1 MAIYIYD
8 GLPRHGKT
16 ALMINPNISK
26 WLKEAAKDGRKVF
39 SNVFIYLENI
49 KWLMKLYDGHPE
61 YAIGDIYS
69 EVDRNDPMK
78 LIYYWR
84 NIDTWNYM
92 FRGRIICDEA
102 QRYFNTRRWNM
113 LSEDT
118 EIKLQQHGK
127 DRLDIYGTVQ
137 HWSRLDIALR
147 TVVQEFTRCER
158 VIGWGNVTYL
168 SRYSEHTL
176 EQLTKWE
183 ANPESFN
190 KEVTEGEED
199 TGRKISF
206 SYYMPWAPWRKP
218 LYDTEQTV
226 GASLPMPLKHIE
238 RTCPDPNCKLHKHPK
253 IAHA

>member
-1 MAIYIYD
+1 MAIYLYD

-16 ALMINPNISK
+16 ALMINPNISG
-26 WLKEAAKDGRKVF
+26 WLKDAAKDQRKVF
-39 SNVFIYLENI
+39 SNVYIHLQNI

-61 YAIGDIYS
+61 LAIGDIYS
-69 EVDRNDPMK
+69 EEDRADPTK

-92 FRGRIICDEA
+92 AKGRIICDEA
-102 QRYFNTRRWNM
+102 TRYFNARRWAM

-127 DRLDIYGTVQ
+127 DRLDIFCTTQ
-137 HWSRLDIALR
+137 HWTRLDISLR
-147 TVVQEFTRCER
+147 ILIQEFTRVER

-176 EQLTKWE
+176 ENLNKWE
-183 ANPESFN
+183 SNPGQFN
-190 KEVTEGEED
+190 KDVKEGEVD
-199 TGRKISF
+199 DGLKLKF
-206 SYYMPWAPWRKP
+206 SYFMPWAPWRKA

-226 GASLPMPLKHIE
+226 GASIPMPLKHIE
-238 RTCPDPNCKLHKHPK
+238 RSCPDPNCKLHRRPK
-253 IAHA
+253 VSHA